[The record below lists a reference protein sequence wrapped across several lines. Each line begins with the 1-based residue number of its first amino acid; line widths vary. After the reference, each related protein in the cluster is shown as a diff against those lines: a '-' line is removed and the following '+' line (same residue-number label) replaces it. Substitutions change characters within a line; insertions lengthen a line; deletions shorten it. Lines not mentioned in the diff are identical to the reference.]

1 MRVMPIRTI
10 NHASSADHS
19 PLAVNASRCIPEE
32 SFFDRRVALLL
43 FLLSLAYLYLFRR
56 YTAMEP
62 DEGIILQG
70 AQRILSGQVLYR
82 DFFSFFTPGSYYLL
96 ALLFKI
102 FGSSFLVARTTLVF
116 FGAISSVLNYL
127 LARRMCSQGSAFTIA
142 ILVTVTALPF
152 RFLVLHNW
160 DSTLWT
166 CLALYCAVRLLE
178 SQQWKWAFATGSFAA
193 LTFLFEQSK
202 GAGLCLGLGAGLLAI
217 CSIDPRA
224 PALRRNQL
232 AALALGLAWP
242 FLVTFTYF
250 AAQHSFSSMLAD
262 WFWPLQHYSLANRVP
277 YGYQNWSDSTR
288 HQLFG
293 TGSLLVR
300 IITALTISPCFLIPV
315 FPIIG
320 AGLLVYWIMQ
330 MWRQRAPQP
339 KCAYY
344 VLLCSAL
351 SGLLLSVVIVRADII
366 HFMYL
371 QPIFLLVL
379 AWIADGRDVPGQVF
393 KRVRPFLNAFVFI
406 AFVLFAMALLVR
418 TVTASNQVVTRRG
431 VVTVPKQDTVID
443 YVQAHVHAGE
453 SILVYPY
460 LPLYYYLT
468 ETFSPSRYEYFQP
481 GMNTPQ
487 QAQDLLSQLQSRRVR
502 VVLFESSFAE
512 KIPHSWPGTPVT
524 AIATHDPVADYILR
538 EYRSCAILQ
547 SPSDWRFLFM
557 VRKDLTCH

>member
-1 MRVMPIRTI
+1 MRVMPTRTI

-19 PLAVNASRCIPEE
+19 PGAVNASLCIPEE
-32 SFFDRRVALLL
+32 SFLDRRVALLL

-96 ALLFKI
+96 
-102 FGSSFLVARTTLVF
+102 LVF

-127 LARRMCSQGSAFTIA
+127 LARRVCSRGSAFTIA

-160 DSTLWT
+160 DSTLWA

-178 SQQWKWAFATGSFAA
+178 SPQWKWAFATGSFAA

-224 PALRRNQL
+224 PRLRRNQL

-300 IITALTISPCFLIPV
+300 IITALTISPCFGVLDNADV
-315 FPIIG
+315 
-320 AGLLVYWIMQ
+320 AAASAAAQVRLLRI
-330 MWRQRAPQP
+330 
-339 KCAYY
+339 
-344 VLLCSAL
+344 
-351 SGLLLSVVIVRADII
+351 
-366 HFMYL
+366 
-371 QPIFLLVL
+371 
-379 AWIADGRDVPGQVF
+379 
-393 KRVRPFLNAFVFI
+393 
-406 AFVLFAMALLVR
+406 ALLR
-418 TVTASNQVVTRRG
+418 TIRAVAFSCDRQSGYHSLHVFA
-431 VVTVPKQDTVID
+431 
-443 YVQAHVHAGE
+443 AH
-453 SILVYPY
+453 L
-460 LPLYYYLT
+460 LT
-468 ETFSPSRYEYFQP
+468 GACLDS
-481 GMNTPQ
+481 
-487 QAQDLLSQLQSRRVR
+487 
-502 VVLFESSFAE
+502 
-512 KIPHSWPGTPVT
+512 
-524 AIATHDPVADYILR
+524 
-538 EYRSCAILQ
+538 
-547 SPSDWRFLFM
+547 
-557 VRKDLTCH
+557 